1 MNKVIVKVK
10 SRQMDAA
17 GEVNNIEM
25 MAEGRHYY
33 RNGKHYVLYE
43 DAALSGQGSTSTIL
57 KIAPDSLL
65 LMRKGDVMQ
74 EQLFAH
80 ERESSSVYRT
90 PYGELN
96 LSVKTD
102 RLDIVYGTVSG
113 NIDVAYTMAI
123 NGELQGTNELH
134 IEICAAA
141 DEKHKLN

>member
-1 MNKVIVKVK
+1 MNKVIVKVR
-10 SRQMDAA
+10 SRQTDAA
-17 GEVNNIEM
+17 GEVSKIEM

-33 RNGKHYVLYE
+33 RHGKHYVLYE
-43 DAALSGQGSTSTIL
+43 DTALSGKGSTSTVL
-57 KIAPDSLL
+57 KIAPDSVL

-96 LSVKTD
+96 LSVRTN
-102 RLDIVYGTVSG
+102 RLNIVYGTVSG
-113 NIDVAYTMAI
+113 NIDVAYTMAV

-134 IEICAAA
+134 IEVLASA